1 MSADVAK
8 EQAPESA
15 RERMSP
21 RSGIAMASI
30 ALLIGALTAA
40 GVAWSQHLSDG
51 GEVAAANV
59 YFNGVSVTE
68 MTTGQVRAMVEL
80 DADARRNHLVTIQF
94 DDGSVDVPLSKAGFS
109 YDVDETVESI
119 LATRHS
125 GSFIDQLWDFV
136 ITPFS
141 DSTVVAS
148 WSYDKD
154 LALEYL
160 AGVEDLT
167 PRSPVEPTLTIENSD
182 FLYVVSG
189 KVGTTVDIEDVAS
202 QLERVDYL
210 SPLNTLDATQIDVL
224 PAVTDFEAED
234 AASRLNDL
242 TSRGVTVSVL
252 GHTTTILPHALR
264 AHLIIEPSGDTLE
277 ATFDADSLHAEI
289 EAAFPEP
296 IGEFRPPTLSVF
308 DDEVIIDE
316 PGEPPAVC
324 CKPGSSDWVGREILA
339 GATGPF
345 GVPPRPI
352 EDPILEAWSDG
363 SLIVEKVGEFTTPHS
378 CCQSRVKNIQRIA
391 DIVRGAYLVPGETMS
406 LNEFVGP
413 RTRENGFVSAG
424 AIRTGHFREEVGGG
438 VSQFATTIFNAAYF
452 AALDF
457 DLYRSHT
464 IYFSRYPYGRE
475 ATISM
480 PSPDL
485 VFTNTTDYPI
495 LIWTSYTDRSI
506 TVSMYSTQHIIVEEI
521 DQRVAR
527 GRACTYVETDRQRT
541 YPDGEVVVDTIKAT
555 YRPAEGIDCNGNR
568 IPPPPG

>member
-1 MSADVAK
+1 MSSDVANEK
-8 EQAPESA
+8 APKGA

-21 RSGIAMASI
+21 RSGIAMVSI

-40 GVAWSQHLSDG
+40 GFAWGQHLSDG

-59 YFNGVSVTE
+59 YFMDSSVTD
-68 MTTGQVRAMVEL
+68 MTTGQIRTMVAL
-80 DADARRNHLVTIQF
+80 DADARRSHVLTIQF
-94 DDGSVDVPLSKAGFS
+94 DDGLVEVPTSKLGFS
-109 YDVDETVESI
+109 YDVDRTVESI
-119 LATRHS
+119 LATRHT
-125 GSFIDQLWDFV
+125 GSFIDQLSDWFM
-136 ITPFS
+136 TPFS

-154 LALEYL
+154 TALEYL
-160 AGVEDLT
+160 AGVGDLT
-167 PRSPVEPTLTIENSD
+167 PRSPVEPTLTVENSD
-182 FLYVVSG
+182 YLYVVPG
-189 KVGTTVDIEDVAS
+189 KLGTTVDIEDVAS
-202 QLERVDYL
+202 QLEGVDYL
-210 SPLNTLDATQIDVL
+210 SPPNTLDGTQIDVL

-234 AASRLNDL
+234 VASRLNDL

-252 GHTTTILPHALR
+252 GQTTTILPHALR
-264 AHLIIEPSGDTLE
+264 AHLIIEQSGDTLV
-277 ATFDADSLHAEI
+277 ATFDGESLHAEI

-296 IGEFRPPTLSVF
+296 IGEFTPPTLSVF

-316 PGEPPAVC
+316 PGQPPTVC

-345 GVPPRPI
+345 GVPSRPI
-352 EDPILEAWSDG
+352 DDPILQAWSDG
-363 SLIVEKVGEFTTPHS
+363 SLIVENVGEFTTPHS
-378 CCQSRVKNIQRIA
+378 CCQSRVKNIQRMA

-413 RTRENGFVSAG
+413 RTRENGFVPGG
-424 AIRTGHFREEVGGG
+424 AIRTGHFRQEVGGG

-464 IYFSRYPYGRE
+464 VYFSRYPFGRE

-495 LIWTSYTDRSI
+495 LIWTSYTDTSV
-506 TVSMYSTQHIIVEEI
+506 TVSMYSTKHIRVDELE
-521 DQRVAR
+521 QRVSR
-527 GRACTYVETDRQRT
+527 GGCTRVETDRRRV
-541 YPDGEVVVDTIKAT
+541 YPDGRIVVDTIKAT
-555 YRPAEGIDCNGNR
+555 YRPALGVDCNGNP